1 MFSKAVIK
9 LGVPQGTV
17 SGPLLFLIYINDLP
31 EKITSSLKLFADDS
45 YMYRVINNAQDN
57 LELQNDLDIL
67 SEWEIEWS
75 MEFHPDKFKVL
86 RVTNKLNQ
94 IRRYYHIHGHT
105 LDTVDCAKYLG
116 VTINKKLSWQPHLD
130 AICKKA
136 NPTRAFLQRNLKD
149 CYPEI
154 KEQCYKTYI
163 RPQLEYASVVWDHVG
178 DGNSHLRHQWRAARF
193 VYDDWRWESSPTRMI
208 NHLNWQSL
216 ETRLLL
222 SRLTFF
228 HKHHHKQI
236 DLNDC
241 IAVKSRGINP
251 TFQTIHSRVR
261 SYANSFVPA
270 TISVWNSVPADIR
283 TEADLSNSKL
293 KLINH
298 IE

>member
-1 MFSKAVIK
+1 MGK
-9 LGVPQGTV
+9 
-17 SGPLLFLIYINDLP
+17 
-31 EKITSSLKLFADDS
+31 
-45 YMYRVINNAQDN
+45 NNAQDN
-57 LELQNDLDIL
+57 LDIL
-67 SEWEIEWS
+67 LEWEKEWS
-75 MEFHPDKFKVL
+75 MEFHPDKCKVL

-94 IRRYYHIHGHT
+94 IRRDYHINGHT

-116 VTINKKLSWQPHLD
+116 VTINKKLSWQPHVD

-136 NPTRAFLQRNLKD
+136 NQTRAFLQRNLKN

-154 KEQCYKTYI
+154 KEQCYKTYV
-163 RPQLEYASVVWDHVG
+163 RPQLEYASVVWDPVG
-178 DGNSHLRHQWRAARF
+178 DGNSHLRHQLEMVQRRAARF
-193 VYDDWRWESSPTRMI
+193 VYDDWRRESSPTRMI

-216 ETRLLL
+216 ETRRLL
-222 SRLTFF
+222 SRLTFI

-241 IAVKSRGINP
+241 IAVKSRGINS

-270 TISVWNSVPADIR
+270 TISVWNSLPADIR
-283 TEADLSNSKL
+283 SEADLSNFKL